1 MDNATLSPEKR
12 VRWLTKVYFGVL
24 DSPIHDVNPFEDI
37 QPFLDATV
45 SQLEWKAG
53 GQSIE
58 ESKKVFCKHFLRVLD
73 LYDFNLSEEEIM
85 NCINNGGMKN
95 RDVVAHFASVG
106 KFDVK

>member
-12 VRWLTKVYFGVL
+12 IRWLAKVYFGVL

-37 QPFLDATV
+37 QPFLEATV
-45 SQLEWKAG
+45 SKMEWRIG

-58 ESKKVFCKHFLRVLD
+58 ESKSIFCKHFMRVLD

-85 NCINNGGMKN
+85 KCINNPNMIN

-106 KFDVK
+106 KFNS